1 MFGNKIRLVK
11 TPTQFR
17 RAKCVAPNCICEFE
31 LKAVL
36 DVLEGH
42 GYFVGIRRGELF
54 IKDSCDTGEWESSDF
69 SSLVKKAYSL
79 SEMLLE
85 DTDKNDFEY
94 YLEVKTQNRNVESV
108 YRYLFGSASEVVRWT
123 LCNYGML
130 VNVLSPM
137 KKHTMVECLLRQSY
151 SKYTVLM
158 LIRVNT
164 QSLMF
169 GFTIC

>member
-1 MFGNKIRLVK
+1 MFGNKIRVVK
-11 TPTQFR
+11 KPAQLR
-17 RAKCVAPNCICEFE
+17 RAKCVAPNCMCEFE

-42 GYFVGIRRGELF
+42 GYFVGMRRGELF

-108 YRYLFGSASEVVRWT
+108 YRYLFGSA
-123 LCNYGML
+123 
-130 VNVLSPM
+130 
-137 KKHTMVECLLRQSY
+137 
-151 SKYTVLM
+151 
-158 LIRVNT
+158 
-164 QSLMF
+164 
-169 GFTIC
+169 

>member
-11 TPTQFR
+11 KTTQLR

-42 GYFVGIRRGELF
+42 GYFVGIRREELF
-54 IKDSCDTGEWESSDF
+54 VKDSCDTGEWESSDF

-94 YLEVKTQNRNVESV
+94 YLEVKTQNRSVESV
-108 YRYLFGSASEVVRWT
+108 YRYLFGSA
-123 LCNYGML
+123 
-130 VNVLSPM
+130 
-137 KKHTMVECLLRQSY
+137 
-151 SKYTVLM
+151 
-158 LIRVNT
+158 
-164 QSLMF
+164 
-169 GFTIC
+169 

>member
-11 TPTQFR
+11 KPTQFR

-85 DTDKNDFEY
+85 DTDKSDLEY
-94 YLEVKTQNRNVESV
+94 YLEVKTQNRSVESV
-108 YRYLFGSASEVVRWT
+108 YRYLFGSA
-123 LCNYGML
+123 
-130 VNVLSPM
+130 
-137 KKHTMVECLLRQSY
+137 
-151 SKYTVLM
+151 
-158 LIRVNT
+158 
-164 QSLMF
+164 
-169 GFTIC
+169 

>member
-17 RAKCVAPNCICEFE
+17 RAKCVTPNCICEFE

-108 YRYLFGSASEVVRWT
+108 YRYLFGSA
-123 LCNYGML
+123 
-130 VNVLSPM
+130 
-137 KKHTMVECLLRQSY
+137 
-151 SKYTVLM
+151 
-158 LIRVNT
+158 
-164 QSLMF
+164 
-169 GFTIC
+169 